1 MLEFLVDQ
9 KISIKNGLLV
19 LFNIYYKHEIY
30 NYCNFE
36 IDDQSRTKVFVCQ
49 SDDLRKLNIRI
60 EGYCR
65 NRWAGEQG
73 EFYTR
78 LREV

>member
-1 MLEFLVDQ
+1 MDYWFYLTFITNM
-9 KISIKNGLLV
+9 KYI
-19 LFNIYYKHEIY
+19 H